1 MPRSA
6 ASLTSLGVQRVA
18 GRFAHTSTVH
28 CHHTD
33 TVLHSRKKAIH
44 CKQSHSAGHSG
55 QLVLLLG
62 VAGGGAWG
70 GSEHVVQNVPV
81 GLVWRGVNDEG
92 RVFLNSLGVDP
103 DGRLSRDW
111 DMERQKMAAVAWTD
125 AETKAIL
132 TIWGTELVQKLLAKA
147 TRNKNIY
154 EIVSKELSKVGV
166 ERN

>member
-1 MPRSA
+1 MLTDGQCMPRSA
-6 ASLTSLGVQRVA
+6 ASLTSLGVQRAA
-18 GRFAHTSTVH
+18 GRFAHTSTVD

-81 GLVWRGVNDEG
+81 GLVWGGVNDEG

-111 DMERQKMAAVAWTD
+111 DMERQGEGGYIREGKMAEQVNVICSQ
-125 AETKAIL
+125 TKSVYNDVV
-132 TIWGTELVQKLLAKA
+132 ECYDDYYLANYLGM
-147 TRNKNIY
+147 T
-154 EIVSKELSKVGV
+154 
-166 ERN
+166 

>member
-1 MPRSA
+1 MVSA
-6 ASLTSLGVQRVA
+6 CHIQHASLTSFGVQRVA
-18 GRFAHTSTVH
+18 GRFTHTSTIH

-44 CKQSHSAGHSG
+44 CEQSHSAGHSG

-81 GLVWRGVNDEG
+81 GLVWGGVNDEC
-92 RVFLNSLGVDP
+92 RMLLNSLGVDP

-111 DMERQKMAAVAWTD
+111 DME
-125 AETKAIL
+125 
-132 TIWGTELVQKLLAKA
+132 GT
-147 TRNKNIY
+147 
-154 EIVSKELSKVGV
+154 G
-166 ERN
+166 